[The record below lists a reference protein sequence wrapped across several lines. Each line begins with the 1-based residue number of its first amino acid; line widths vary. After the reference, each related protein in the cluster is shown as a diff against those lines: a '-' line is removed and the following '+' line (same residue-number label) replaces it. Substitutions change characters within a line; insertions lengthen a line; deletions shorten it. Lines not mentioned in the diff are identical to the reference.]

1 MPQKIIIISGG
12 SLGDPA
18 FYRKRLAALQ
28 NFSVIC
34 CDGGIRHLAK
44 LNIKPDVII
53 GDMDSAAV
61 DQLESYKAPG
71 VKILK
76 YPPDKDDT
84 DTQLA
89 LKYALELKPEA
100 IEIWGALGGRVDH
113 SLANLFLLDL
123 GEKEGIKIRLVDEY
137 CEVFIAGKAAAFN
150 GAIGQTVS
158 LLALS
163 PQVTGI
169 SLRGFQYPLDNALL
183 EMNKPRGISNVIS
196 AAQATI
202 DVGSGTLL
210 VIRYWQKDIFPEAI

>member
-12 SLGDPA
+12 RFGDPA

-34 CDGGIRHLAK
+34 CDGGISHLEK
-44 LNIKPDVII
+44 LKISPDVII
-53 GDMDSAAV
+53 GDMDSAAA
-61 DQLESYKAPG
+61 DLLESYKASG

-76 YPPDKDDT
+76 YPPDKDNT

-89 LKYALELKPEA
+89 LNYALELKPET
-100 IEIWGALGGRVDH
+100 IEIWGALGGRIDH

-123 GEKEGIKIRLVDEY
+123 GEKEGIKVRLIDEY

-163 PQVTGI
+163 PQLTGI
-169 SLRGFQYPLDNALL
+169 SLQGFQYPLDNAIL
-183 EMNKPRGISNVIS
+183 EMNKPRGISNVVN
-196 AAQATI
+196 AVQATI
-202 DVGSGTLL
+202 NVGSGTLL
-210 VIRYWQKDIFPEAI
+210 VIRYWQKDIFPEAV